1 MRFYTNEKQGYDV
14 LDVSRYI
21 INYCIDKDQPITNG
35 KLQKLLFYV
44 QASFLVELG
53 QPCFNEDIISW
64 KLGAVVKESFD
75 EYILSS
81 LNPIK
86 EKQKVIQKISYDN
99 RNGKIIFEKI
109 IFNQNEIFKKSD
121 MEQINKVLDSYIK
134 VSVYD
139 LINKNHSEEPWINS
153 KRNEVI
159 STEVI
164 RSYYRKHPEK
174 IYTFK

>member
-1 MRFYTNEKQGYDV
+1 MRYTNGKQGYDV

-21 INYCIDKDQPITNG
+21 INYCIDKGKPITNG

-53 QPCFNEDIISW
+53 LPCFDEDIISW

-81 LNPIK
+81 LNPIT
-86 EKQKVIQKISYDN
+86 EKQEVIQKICYDN
-99 RNGKIIFEKI
+99 KNGKIIFEKI
-109 IFNQNEIFKKSD
+109 VFNQDEIFKKSH
-121 MEQINKVLDSYIK
+121 MEQINKVLDSYIN

-139 LINKNHSEEPWINS
+139 LINKNHREEPWTNS

-174 IYTFK
+174 IYLF